1 MTHCFFCSLS
11 QHREIG
17 SRIVFQTYD
26 KEDLVSIITS
36 KVGSSVVDERM
47 IAFLASK
54 VAATSGDA
62 RTMLGLVASA
72 IEACREKLPKA
83 KLSAV
88 LSEPVVKMPHA
99 MMAVK
104 KQNPKVKDLIE
115 SLPNFEKYTLCC
127 GVNLSRA
134 RLGQALTLG
143 RLFNDCL
150 YAFGIGSDCQ
160 LTIEDFK
167 QLLERLI
174 DKGLLKLENG
184 HQLSGVNFED
194 LKQIPLRFDLQ
205 LEDVVFALKEGMEK
219 EGFYQKIKERCQ
231 EIKS

>member
-1 MTHCFFCSLS
+1 
-11 QHREIG
+11 
-17 SRIVFQTYD
+17 
-26 KEDLVSIITS
+26 
-36 KVGSSVVDERM
+36 M

-83 KLSAV
+83 TLSAV
-88 LSEPVVKMPHA
+88 LSGPVVKMPHA

-115 SLPNFEKYTLCC
+115 SLPQFEKYTLCC

-134 RLGQALTLG
+134 RLGQELTLG
-143 RLFNDCL
+143 RLFNDCI
-150 YAFGIGSDCQ
+150 YAFGIECQ

-167 QLLERLI
+167 LLLERLI

-184 HQLSGVNFED
+184 DHFSGVNSED

-205 LEDVVFALKEGMEK
+205 LEDVVFALAEGIEK
-219 EGFYQKIKERCQ
+219 EGFYQRIKERCQ

>member
-1 MTHCFFCSLS
+1 
-11 QHREIG
+11 
-17 SRIVFQTYD
+17 
-26 KEDLVSIITS
+26 
-36 KVGSSVVDERM
+36 M

-72 IEACREKLPKA
+72 IEACRGKMPKA
-83 KLSAV
+83 ELSAV
-88 LSEPVVKMPHA
+88 SMGPVVKMPHA

-104 KQNPKVKDLIE
+104 KQIFKVKDLIE

-127 GVNLSRA
+127 CVNLSRA
-134 RLGQALTLG
+134 RVGQQLTLG
-143 RLFNDCL
+143 RLFNDSI
-150 YAFGIGSDCQ
+150 YAFGIDCQ

-167 QLLERLI
+167 LMLENLI
-174 DKGLLKLENG
+174 DKGLLKMENG
-184 HQLSGVNFED
+184 AQFSGVNSED

-205 LEDVVFALKEGMEK
+205 LEDVVLALEEGIEK
-219 EGFYQKIKERCQ
+219 EGFYQRIRERCQ